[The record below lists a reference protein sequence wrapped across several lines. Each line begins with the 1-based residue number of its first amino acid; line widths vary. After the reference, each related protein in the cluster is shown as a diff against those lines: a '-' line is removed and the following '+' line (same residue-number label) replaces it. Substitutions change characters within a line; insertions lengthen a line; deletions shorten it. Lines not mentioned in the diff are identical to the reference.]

1 MRGYEFGER
10 PYALTLPTHHRSLG
24 GPTSYTPDSA
34 AYTLHTTPYTL
45 RLTPYAKSL
54 RPKHY
59 TLHPTPYALH
69 PTHYTLHPAPCAL
82 HPTPYTLSRSQY
94 DIHPEPQII
103 HPPPSA
109 LNTQPFL
116 DAGHSDFI
124 SMSVLKNNTR
134 TFTTS
139 HLSGVPTVCCI
150 VSFTRDWCVW
160 AQSNCRCMRG

>member
-1 MRGYEFGER
+1 MVSGRMRLRFPPIIVR
-10 PYALTLPTHHRSLG
+10 WVALRPTPQTLQPTHCTPHPTPYALHPT
-24 GPTSYTPDSA
+24 PN
-34 AYTLHTTPYTL
+34 
-45 RLTPYAKSL
+45 PYAL
-54 RPKHY
+54 HITHY
-59 TLHPTPYALH
+59 TVRPTPYALH
-69 PTHYTLHPAPCAL
+69 PTHYTFHPAPCAL